1 MGAAAFA
8 LPGEGNA
15 ATGFGSSGYVE
26 YFCGNP
32 MPLVLE
38 PADQAPAAISPA
50 SVPDVLSTLNVNIV
64 KFSFDP
70 QNPTIYIGDTVRW
83 TNIDGSGHTTTS
95 NSNLWTSGTL
105 SNGQSFSFTFNSAG
119 TFPYHCGIHSGMTG
133 SITVLGSTPTATP
146 TSATTPTLGNYP
158 DTSIPASAD
167 TTVTPDA
174 APGLST
180 RMSVSTTTNF
190 KGKLEADP
198 ATGTVRVTNAHP
210 AGIYGVRITSFD
222 SGGASVTKT
231 FSLTVTTPVACGSA
245 ALSPAVNVGV
255 GTSPRATAAGDF
267 NRDGKQDLVVANQG
281 SNNVSILLGDGAGG
295 FGAAANFTVGSTPY
309 SVAVGDFNGDGK
321 QDIAAANEISN
332 NVSILLGNGAGSFS
346 PPTNFAAGSNPTAV
360 AVGEF
365 NGDGRQDLAVV
376 HLASTSVS
384 ILLGNGTGGF
394 AAFTNY
400 SVGVS
405 SYNLIVGDFNNDAKR
420 DLATA
425 NTNSGTVSVLLG
437 NGTGGFGT
445 AVSYN
450 VGSAPSSVTTGD
462 FNNDGNQDL
471 VTSNYNSND
480 ASVLLGA
487 GDGLFSP
494 AVNFPAASG
503 TYSAAVGD
511 FNGDGN
517 QDIATANFA
526 AFNLSILL
534 GNGTGSFSAPVNFA
548 AGNQPFS
555 VAVGDFN
562 GDAKQDL
569 AAGNFSGG
577 DVSILLSSCA
587 PASTPTNTVTNTPA
601 NTPTNTATATATE
614 TPTASSTNTS
624 TNTPTATPTDTPPP
638 AASISG
644 TITYGNAI
652 PAGTRFVS
660 NVLLSAAGSPNVST
674 TSNFPGG
681 TYTLTGFGA
690 GSYTVTPTKT
700 TGQNSITSFDAA
712 KVAQHAAGV
721 IMLTGN
727 QLAVADVSNNGVVS
741 SFDAAFIG
749 KYVVGAPPYGITGNW
764 KFNPVSKMYP
774 SVDSAISG
782 ENYTALLMGE
792 VSGNWANTGSRP
804 VDSNS
809 QSSAADHTNGPERP
823 IEVNLP
829 TVGSA
834 AGDEIII
841 PVNLEGA
848 IGKGIISY
856 EFDLRYD
863 PSVLQPL
870 ADPIH
875 LKGTAGRGLSA
886 VFNAKEPGLLR
897 VVMYGALPIA
907 EDGVLLNL
915 RFTAVGKPGATS
927 LLTWARIMFN
937 EGEPLATAGYGEVQ
951 LF

>member
-1 MGAAAFA
+1 MAAATFA
-8 LPGEGNA
+8 LPGSGTTTA
-15 ATGFGSSGYVE
+15 GFGSTGYVE

-38 PADQAPAAISPA
+38 PVDQAPAITTA
-50 SVPDVLSTLNVNIV
+50 SAPDVLATVNVNIV

-95 NSNLWTSGTL
+95 NGNVWNSGTL
-105 SNGQSFSFTFNSAG
+105 SNGQNFSFTFNSAG
-119 TFPYHCGIHSGMTG
+119 TFAYHCGIHSGMTG

-146 TSATTPTLGNYP
+146 TSATTPTLGIYP
-158 DTSIPASAD
+158 DTSILASAD
-167 TTVTPDA
+167 TTVIPDA
-174 APGLST
+174 APTLSA

-198 ATGTVRVTNAHP
+198 VTGTVRVTNAHP

-222 SGGASVTKT
+222 SGGASVTRT
-231 FSLTVTTPVACGSA
+231 FSLTVTPVACSSA
-245 ALSPAVNVGV
+245 SYAPAAAVGV
-255 GTSPRATAAGDF
+255 GTSPRSTAIGDF
-267 NRDGKQDLVVANQG
+267 NRDGKQDLAVANQG
-281 SNNVSILLGDGAGG
+281 SNNISVLLGDGAGA
-295 FGAAANFTVGSTPY
+295 FSPAANFVVGSTPF

-321 QDIAAANEISN
+321 EDLAAANEISN
-332 NVSILLGNGAGSFS
+332 NVSILLGNGAGGFGAA
-346 PPTNFAAGSNPTAV
+346 TNFAAGSNPTAV
-360 AVGEF
+360 AIGDF
-365 NGDGRQDLAVV
+365 NGDGRPDLAVV
-376 HLASTSVS
+376 HLGSTSLSV
-384 ILLGNGTGGF
+384 LLGNGTGGF

-400 SVGVS
+400 SVGVT
-405 SYNLIVGDFNNDAKR
+405 SYNLIVGDFNNDSKR

-425 NTNSGTVSVLLG
+425 NTNAGTVSVLLG

-445 AVSYN
+445 ATSYG

-526 AFNLSILL
+526 AFNVSILS
-534 GNGTGSFSAPVNFA
+534 GNGMGGFGPAVNFA
-548 AGNQPFS
+548 AGSQPFS

-562 GDAKQDL
+562 GDGKQDL

-577 DVSILLSSCA
+577 DESIFLSNCIT
-587 PASTPTNTVTNTPA
+587 ASSPTSTATNTPA

-614 TPTASSTNTS
+614 TPTASATNTA
-624 TNTPTATPTDTPPP
+624 TDTPTVTPTNTPPP

-652 PAGTRFVS
+652 PASTRFVS
-660 NVLLSAAGSPNVST
+660 NVLLSGAGSPNVAT
-674 TSNFPGG
+674 TSSFPGG

-712 KVAQHAAGV
+712 KIAQHAAGI

-727 QLAVADVSNNGVVS
+727 QLVVADVSNNGIIS
-741 SFDAAFIG
+741 SFDAAFVG
-749 KYVVGAPPYGITGNW
+749 RYVVGAPPFGITGNW
-764 KFNPVSKMYP
+764 KFNPASKTYP
-774 SVDSAISG
+774 SVDTSVTG
-782 ENYTALLMGE
+782 EDYTALLMGE
-792 VSGNWANTGSRP
+792 VSGNWANTAARP
-804 VDSNS
+804 VYTGPDP
-809 QSSAADHTNGPERP
+809 SASDNTSGLARP
-823 IEVNLP
+823 VEVNLP
-829 TVGSA
+829 DLVSA
-834 AGDEIII
+834 AGDELVI
-841 PVNLEGA
+841 PVRLDGA
-848 IGKGIISY
+848 ADKGIISY
-856 EFDLRYD
+856 EFELSYD
-863 PSVLQPL
+863 SSVILPL
-870 ADPIH
+870 ADPTDV
-875 LKGTAGRGLSA
+875 KGTASRALFA
-886 VFNAKEPGLLR
+886 IVNANEPGLLR
-897 VVMYGALPIA
+897 VVVYGPLPIDA
-907 EDGVLLNL
+907 DGVLLKL
-915 RFTAVGKPGATS
+915 RFTAVGKPGTLS
-927 LLTWARIMFN
+927 PLTWTRIMFN
-937 EGEPLATAGYGEVQ
+937 EGGPLAIATDGRIE